1 MRHREEKRDENKE
14 GATKSFHSFS
24 PPRYSRGHEKF
35 ISRTCP
41 LYPPLFL
48 SLSLVATNLLPTSSK
63 ISPRRCFEKFVQRR
77 IRRRGGGGWETTR
90 ERLFHA
96 FSFSINAFYL
106 HYGTFCFAPF
116 FFLMIL
122 LSGCNRF
129 NVYVDLDYFL

>member
-1 MRHREEKRDENKE
+1 MKIKRARPKVSIRFPLPDILA
-14 GATKSFHSFS
+14 ATKN
-24 PPRYSRGHEKF
+24 
-35 ISRTCP
+35 
-41 LYPPLFL
+41 LYLVHALSILLYF

>member
-48 SLSLVATNLLPTSSK
+48 SLSLSSPLTCYQLPARYLRVDVSKNSFNEEFEDEEEEDGKRLARDCSTLFPFRLMRFIYIMEHFVSLLFFSDDS
-63 ISPRRCFEKFVQRR
+63 F
-77 IRRRGGGGWETTR
+77 IRMQ
-90 ERLFHA
+90 
-96 FSFSINAFYL
+96 SF
-106 HYGTFCFAPF
+106 
-116 FFLMIL
+116 
-122 LSGCNRF
+122 
-129 NVYVDLDYFL
+129 